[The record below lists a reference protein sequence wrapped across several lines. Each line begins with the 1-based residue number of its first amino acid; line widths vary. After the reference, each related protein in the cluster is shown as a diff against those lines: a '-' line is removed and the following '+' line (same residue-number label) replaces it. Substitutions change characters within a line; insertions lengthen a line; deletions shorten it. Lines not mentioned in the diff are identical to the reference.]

1 MHWFYVEHSQITE
14 KQIFITG
21 EDVNHIKNVL
31 RMGKGEK
38 IVICDGQGKDYY
50 CSISDM
56 DKEQVFALSKQMMDG
71 NKWDTFVL
79 DLSFFL
85 WDILGACTLGILNIF
100 YVEPYRRLTR
110 AGLYQAL
117 KEEQMFVRTEN
128 ITDGQ

>member
-50 CSISDM
+50 CSIADM
-56 DKEQVFALSKQMMDG
+56 DKEQVVA
-71 NKWDTFVL
+71 
-79 DLSFFL
+79 
-85 WDILGACTLGILNIF
+85 DILEINDIK
-100 YVEPYRRLTR
+100 VKLTPS
-110 AGLYQAL
+110 
-117 KEEQMFVRTEN
+117 N
-128 ITDGQ
+128 